1 MEEKELINDGES
13 LLTMKDVFKA
23 LKKKTLVIVI
33 LLVAF
38 LAVGA
43 MAGYFVV
50 QTEHSAKAS
59 LIVTVESSKTSYV
72 ITTPDGKTYTVDSDK
87 DLDAEMKAAECRPI

>member
-1 MEEKELINDGES
+1 MEEKELINEGES

-43 MAGYFVV
+43 IAG
-50 QTEHSAKAS
+50 
-59 LIVTVESSKTSYV
+59 
-72 ITTPDGKTYTVDSDK
+72 
-87 DLDAEMKAAECRPI
+87 